1 MKPENFGKN
10 LKVVMEVLG
19 MSQSDLA
26 WKTDLTQ
33 AAISQ
38 ILNGKREPSLSTI
51 CRILDCIPVKFEKLV
66 K

>member
-1 MKPENFGKN
+1 VKPENFGKN